1 MPDAVR
7 SLAACTGYHF
17 SNPALLD
24 QALTHRS
31 AGKPHNER
39 LEFLGDAILNFLIAD
54 AVFAEHASASEGEL
68 TRLRARLVRR
78 ETLAS
83 IARDLPL
90 GQLLKLGAGEL
101 KSGGRDRDST
111 LADTLEAVLGAIYLD
126 AGSIDTCRDVV
137 LEIFKDHMTNPVL
150 REALKDPKTELQELL
165 QSRRM
170 PLPEYA
176 VVEMS
181 EEHQSHSFVVE
192 CRIAGVDD
200 AVLGY
205 GGTRRA
211 AEQEAARGVLKL
223 LRNL

>member
-1 MPDAVR
+1 MHEAVR
-7 SLAACTGYHF
+7 SVALRTGYEF
-17 SNPALLD
+17 SDPALLD
-24 QALTHRS
+24 RALTHRS

-54 AVFAEHASASEGEL
+54 AVFNEHEDLREGEL

-83 IARDLPL
+83 IARELTL
-90 GQLLKLGAGEL
+90 GGLLKLGGGEL
-101 KSGGRDRDST
+101 KSGGRDRDSI
-111 LADTLEAVLGAIYLD
+111 LADTLEAMLGAIYLD
-126 AGSIDTCRDVV
+126 AGSIDACRDVV
-137 LEIFKDHMTNPVL
+137 HAIFSNHLSEPSL
-150 REALKDPKTELQELL
+150 RDALKDPKTQLQELL

-181 EEHQSHSFVVE
+181 EEHHAHSFVVE
-192 CRIAGVDD
+192 CSIGGVEETT
-200 AVLGY
+200 VGH

-211 AEQEAARGVLKL
+211 AEQEAARKALKL
-223 LRNL
+223 IKRP